1 MADPPDL
8 TLEGLIDSEMY
19 PEVCL
24 RGLSKMI
31 PGLAEY
37 IENIPR
43 STYVDGGYY
52 TQTPENY
59 PLIGPVGGEGAEG
72 AYLCG
77 AVAGYGVMAAHAA
90 GELVAQRV
98 LKDSS
103 RPDYAEALCPTRY
116 ADPAYEAVAKKLS
129 DPEMRGSI

>member
-1 MADPPDL
+1 MHGPTCIFRANL
-8 TLEGLIDSEMY
+8 TPFSL
-19 PEVCL
+19 EVCL

-98 LKDSS
+98 LQDSS
-103 RPDYAEALCPTRY
+103 PPDYAEVTLRW
-116 ADPAYEAVAKKLS
+116 
-129 DPEMRGSI
+129 